1 MTKPVKP
8 RTYNSPVRREQAA
21 RTRQRI
27 LDAASDLFVRQ
38 GYGTT
43 SIRQLADAAQVAPDT
58 VYATFG
64 SKARLLTALLDIRLA
79 PGGQTSILDRPE
91 AQAILAERDPRQ
103 LLRLFARDYA
113 AMSERVRPISEVLRT
128 AKAVEPEMAA
138 VREEMEG
145 HRFNYMRTIVQCLA
159 SRAELRVPVDRAAQ
173 IIWALASPDVGRML
187 CDVQGWTADE
197 YAGWLA
203 DTLAATLLA
212 PGDRH
217 GTPSRG

>member
-1 MTKPVKP
+1 MAVGGQPFH
-8 RTYNSPVRREQAA
+8 
-21 RTRQRI
+21 
-27 LDAASDLFVRQ
+27 D
-38 GYGTT
+38 
-43 SIRQLADAAQVAPDT
+43 
-58 VYATFG
+58 
-64 SKARLLTALLDIRLA
+64 LA
-79 PGGQTSILDRPE
+79 PGGQASILDRPE

-159 SRAELRVPVDRAAQ
+159 SRAELRVPAGRAAQ

-203 DTLAATLLA
+203 DTLATTLLA
-212 PGDRH
+212 PDDRH

>member
-1 MTKPVKP
+1 MTKPVKT
-8 RTYNSPVRREQAA
+8 RSYNSLVRREQAA

-27 LDAASDLFVRQ
+27 LHAADDLFVRQ

-43 SIRQLADAAQVAPDT
+43 SIRQIAGASQVAPDT

-91 AQAILAERDPRQ
+91 MQAIREERDPRQ

-113 AMSERVRPISEVLRT
+113 AMSERVRPVSEVLRT

-138 VREEMEG
+138 VREEIEAY
-145 HRFNYMRTIVQCLA
+145 RFEYMRTIVQWLA
-159 SRAELRVPVDRAAQ
+159 MRTKLRVPINRAAQ
-173 IIWALASPDVGRML
+173 IVWALASPDVGRML
-187 CDVQGWTADE
+187 CDVQGWTTGE
-197 YAGWLA
+197 YANWLE
-203 DTLAATLLA
+203 DILTTTLLA
-212 PGDRH
+212 AG
-217 GTPSRG
+217 

>member
-1 MTKPVKP
+1 MPKPVKA
-8 RTYNSPVRREQAA
+8 RSYNSPLRREQAA

-27 LDAASDLFVRQ
+27 LDAGADLFIQQ

-43 SIRQLADAAQVAPDT
+43 SVRQIADAAQVAPDT

-79 PGGQTSILDRPE
+79 PGGQASALDRPE
-91 AQAILAERDPRQ
+91 AQALRQERDPRQ

-113 AMSERVRPISEVLRT
+113 AMSERVRPVSEVLRT

-145 HRFNYMRTIVQCLA
+145 HRFQYMATIVRWLA
-159 SRAELRVPVDRAAQ
+159 ERARLRVPEGRAAQ
-173 IIWALASPDVGRML
+173 IVWTLASPDVARML
-187 CDVQGWTADE
+187 CDVQGWTTAE
-197 YAGWLA
+197 YATWLEE
-203 DTLAATLLA
+203 TLAATLLTA
-212 PGDRH
+212 E
-217 GTPSRG
+217 